1 MLYPDLTLVCMI
13 PGTQKPFTLKEYKD
27 ELGKPYERI
36 TLYICKQEDYLGNE
50 GIDEDDDN
58 LPLNQVR

>member
-1 MLYPDLTLVCMI
+1 MI

-36 TLYICKQEDYLGNE
+36 TLYICKQEDYLVNE